1 MAQAIIHPTAEVSP
15 HATLG
20 EGVKVWK
27 GAQVR
32 EAAVLGDNVI
42 VGKDAYIVDFDVRVG
57 ANCKSRTPPSSTIGD
72 SGGGRIHRPRRDPDQ
87 KPRAARINP
96 DGRQKSADDW
106 EARQTVIRYGASV
119 GAGAVIGRADGRA
132 LRPGRGGGRGD
143 AGRAGARPGRGRAGA
158 GRGLRVRV
166 RRGARRPAACGAV
179 PACAGRADSCAAG
192 SNSHN

>member
-42 VGKDAYIVDFDVRVG
+42 VGKDAYIDFDVRVG
-57 ANCKSRTPPSSTIGD
+57 ANCKIQNAALVYHPAILEEGVFIGPGAILTND
-72 SGGGRIHRPRRDPDQ
+72 RA
-87 KPRAARINP
+87 PRAINP

-119 GAGAVIGRADGRA
+119 GAGAVILAGLTVGRFA
-132 LRPGRGGGRGD
+132 LV
-143 AGRAGARPGRGRAGA
+143 AAGAVVTRDVPAHALVVGVPA
-158 GRGLRVRV
+158 RVV
-166 RRGARRPAACGAV
+166 GYVCACGAALDG
-179 PACAGRADSCAAG
+179 PPPPEQCAACAG
-192 SNSHN
+192 